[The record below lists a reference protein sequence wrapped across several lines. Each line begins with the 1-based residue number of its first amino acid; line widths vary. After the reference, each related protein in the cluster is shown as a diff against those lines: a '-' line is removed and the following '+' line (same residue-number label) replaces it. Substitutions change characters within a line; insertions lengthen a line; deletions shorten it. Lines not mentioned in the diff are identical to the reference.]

1 MMTQRVLDPAGA
13 LLQLDAAADASVCGQ
28 KAATLAALRA
38 AGFPVP
44 DGFVVAA
51 GAHASVDLLASP
63 LEQLGPGPW
72 AVRSSGLAED
82 LDAASFA
89 GQYESVL
96 GVTTVEGTV
105 DAIDHVRASG
115 RAAHVAAYRDAR
127 GIAGDGGVAVLI
139 QRQVQARAAGVA
151 FSANPLTGDDEV
163 VIEAVSGLGD
173 RRASGEADADRWVV
187 DEAVRA
193 VVDTGV
199 LDAEQVQAV
208 AALARRIAA
217 ARGRPQDIEWAFDGA
232 NLVVLQARPIT
243 GLPQP
248 PVIEIPPGRWLKDEI
263 HWAGP
268 MTPIGVSIVLPVL
281 ESGLGTMLDE
291 FGLPLERMAARS
303 FGGEVYTQ
311 EIEIGGKHNPG
322 AAPPW
327 WLGAIAF
334 RVVPPL
340 RRVAAKAAQAIAK
353 LEAYPR
359 AWEESWRDECAGR
372 IDAAR
377 TVNLTALDDRALLA
391 HFAHVLDGVLAPNV
405 LVHCRLIMPDIVA
418 LHELAECCR
427 EALGWDDART
437 LALVAGLSITA
448 TQPAIELAE
457 IARLAGADAVAQ
469 GLDAVRATAAG
480 PRLDAWLARW
490 GMRSLEMDPGSP
502 TIAEQEGLVLGLL
515 RQPPPGPSI
524 ARFREHARA
533 EARAAITEPSR
544 RARFEAALQ
553 VAERVHPQRED
564 NVLYTQSLPIGLVR
578 GVLLEIGRRLVAAG
592 VLSAAEGVMYLERT
606 EIAEALEGVLSGE
619 PAAARVRRR
628 QAERRWVRAHP
639 GPSYHGPAPVAP
651 PSPRGLPRA
660 LQRLVAALLWDLKL
674 EAAPPASSSPDDGA
688 LSGAAAS
695 AGRATGRVRVV
706 RSEEELARFESG
718 EVLVCRSTHSS
729 WAVVFA
735 RAAAVVTDHGGILS
749 HPALVAREYGIPA
762 VVGTGSATARLRDGQ
777 VVSVDGSIGRVEILT
792 GRPPNSLPY

>member
-1 MMTQRVLDPAGA
+1 MTTRRVVLDSAI
-13 LLQLDAAADASVCGQ
+13 QLDAAADASVCGQ
-28 KAATLAALRA
+28 KAATLAALRT

-44 DGFVVAA
+44 EGFVVAA
-51 GAHASVDLLASP
+51 GVDPSVDLLAAP
-63 LEQLGPGPW
+63 LEHLGPGPW
-72 AVRSSGLAED
+72 AVRSSGVAED
-82 LDAASFA
+82 LDDASFA

-96 GVTTVEGTV
+96 GVTTVEGMV
-105 DAIDHVRASG
+105 DAITRVRASG

-151 FSANPLTGDDEV
+151 FSANPVTGDDEV
-163 VIEAVSGLGD
+163 VIEAVRGLGD
-173 RRASGEADADRWVV
+173 RLASGEVDADRWVV
-187 DEAVRA
+187 DGAVRA

-199 LDAEQVQAV
+199 LDGHQVRAV

-217 ARGRPQDIEWAFDGA
+217 ARGGPQDIEWAFDGA
-232 NLVVLQARPIT
+232 NVVVLQARPIT

-248 PVIEIPPGRWLKDEI
+248 PAIDIPPGRWMKDEI

-268 MTPIGVSIVLPVL
+268 MTPVGVSILLPLL
-281 ESGLGTMLDE
+281 ESGLRTMLDE
-291 FGLPLERMAARS
+291 FGLPLERMVARS
-303 FGGEVYTQ
+303 IGGEVYTQ

-334 RVVPPL
+334 RVMPPL
-340 RRVAAKAAQAIAK
+340 RRVAAKAAEAVPK

-377 TVNLTALDDRALLA
+377 TVNLASLDDRALIAHLA
-391 HFAHVLDGVLAPNV
+391 HVVDAVLAPNV

-427 EALGWDDART
+427 EALGWDDAKA
-437 LALVAGLSITA
+437 LALVAGLSTTA

-457 IARLAGADAVAQ
+457 IARVAGADAVAQ
-469 GLDAVRATAAG
+469 GLDAVRATSAG
-480 PRLDAWLARW
+480 PRLDAWFARW

-524 ARFREHARA
+524 ARFREQARA
-533 EARAAITEPSR
+533 EARAGLTEPSR

-553 VAERVHPQRED
+553 VAERVHPLRED
-564 NVLYTQSLPIGLVR
+564 NVLYTQSLPVGLVR

-592 VLSAAEGVMYLERT
+592 VLPAAEGVMYLERT
-606 EIAEALEGVLSGE
+606 EIEEALEGRLSGE

-639 GPSYHGPAPVAP
+639 GPSFHGPAPVVP
-651 PSPRGLPRA
+651 PAPRGLPRA
-660 LQRLVAALLWDLKL
+660 LQRLVAALLWDLRL
-674 EAAPPASSSPDDGA
+674 ETSPNSPPPADGA

-718 EVLVCRSTHSS
+718 EVLVCPSTHSS
-729 WAVVFA
+729 WAMVFA

-762 VVGTGSATARLRDGQ
+762 VVGTGSATARLRDGDL
-777 VVSVDGSIGRVEILT
+777 VNVDGSIGRVEIV
-792 GRPPNSLPY
+792 G